1 MEMAQREMRANLV
14 GNEDYLLARVGLELL
29 CIKDHTVLG
38 SSVRI
43 SGFVES
49 KIWQGTQNVE
59 LSGTAASD

>member
-1 MEMAQREMRANLV
+1 MYHNEENLV

-59 LSGTAASD
+59 LRGTAASD